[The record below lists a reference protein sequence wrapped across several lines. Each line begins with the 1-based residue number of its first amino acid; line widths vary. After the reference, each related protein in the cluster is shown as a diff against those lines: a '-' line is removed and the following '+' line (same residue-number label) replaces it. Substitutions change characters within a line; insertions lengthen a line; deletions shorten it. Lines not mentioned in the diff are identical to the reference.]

1 MNTWGFINSF
11 GVFQTHYATSL
22 QSPNPPHTA
31 PAPADISWIGS
42 FQIFLIF
49 FVGALTGRLTDAG
62 YFRALLLVGTV
73 LQVLG
78 IFSSSFAE
86 HSYWQLFLSQG
97 VCMGLGNGVL
107 FCPTIAVVSTYF
119 SKKRALAIGMVA
131 CGSATGGLVFPS
143 VARQML
149 PAVGFGWTVR
159 TVGFLQAGTLGVCCL
174 FLRPRVLLSSGD
186 KGRRGGG
193 GGGGGFGWLDLE
205 AFKEWE
211 YNFYLLGSFAVSVLF
226 FPHFITFYIFLSSFL
241 LFLSFLPFSPFFPFS
256 FFSFLFCFPCILSL
270 CPIPLSVPLF
280 IPPFCSHTLSPS

>member
-149 PAVGFGWTVR
+149 PSVGFGWTVR
-159 TVGFLQAGTLGVCCL
+159 TIGFLQLGTLGVCCL
-174 FLRPRVLLSSGD
+174 FLKPRVLLSA
-186 KGRRGGG
+186 KRRGED
-193 GGGGGFGWLDLE
+193 GGGFGWLDLE

-211 YNFYLLGSFAVSVLF
+211 YNFYLLGSFAVS
-226 FPHFITFYIFLSSFL
+226 FPGSFPS
-241 LFLSFLPFSPFFPFS
+241 FPSFSRFFLPMFFVLH
-256 FFSFLFCFPCILSL
+256 LFIF
-270 CPIPLSVPLF
+270 PLSHYHIF
-280 IPPFCSHTLSPS
+280 ILYSLSPSLFLIYTDIISPRNNKRLMKLQNSAT